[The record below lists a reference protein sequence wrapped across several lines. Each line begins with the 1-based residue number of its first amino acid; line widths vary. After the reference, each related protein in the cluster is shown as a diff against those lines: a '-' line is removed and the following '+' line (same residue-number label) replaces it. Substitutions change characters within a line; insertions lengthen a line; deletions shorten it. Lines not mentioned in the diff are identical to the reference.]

1 MADKILVVDD
11 DPDVALFVE
20 IHLRESGFDVAM
32 ASRGDEA
39 IEAARSFRPD
49 LVVLDVMLPGV
60 DGFEV
65 AQQIRSDPRTAGM
78 GIIILTGRTR
88 SADRVLG
95 LTAGADDYIV
105 KPFDPVEL
113 VARVKGLLRRVR
125 EMRSASPLTGFP
137 GNLSIQREL
146 GRLVE
151 QDRPFAL
158 LYADLDNF
166 KAFNDRYGFLRGD
179 RAIQSAARVIQDAV
193 MEIVGEGTFVG
204 HVGGDDF
211 VVICP
216 PLLAE
221 RLSEAIA
228 DRLGASIPQL
238 YDREDRE
245 RGAIEITDRRGEVRR
260 YPLMSVS
267 IGVATTERRR
277 FSHPSE
283 PVNVAT
289 EMKEY
294 AKRITGSSWAV
305 DRRRI
310 EVDDVEEAEP

>member
-20 IHLRESGFDVAM
+20 IHLRESGFDVAL

-39 IEAARSFRPD
+39 VEAVRSFRPD

-65 AQQIRSDPRTAGM
+65 AQRIRSDPRTAGA
-78 GIIILTGRTR
+78 GIIMLTGRTR

-95 LTAGADDYIV
+95 LTSGADDYII

-125 EMRSASPLTGFP
+125 EMRSASPLTGLP
-137 GNLSIQREL
+137 GNLTIQEEL

-151 QDRPFAL
+151 GGRSFAL

-179 RAIQSAARVIQDAV
+179 HAIQSAAREIQDVA
-193 MEIVGEGTFVG
+193 EQIVGEQAFVG

-211 VVICP
+211 VMICP
-216 PLLAE
+216 PPIAEGLAE
-221 RLSEAIA
+221 AIV
-228 DRLGASIPQL
+228 DRLDDLIPGL
-238 YDREDRE
+238 YDPEDRE
-245 RGAIEITDRRGEVRR
+245 RGAVEVTDRRGVVRR
-260 YPLMSVS
+260 HPLLSVS
-267 IGVATTERRR
+267 VGVATTERRR
-277 FSHPSE
+277 FTHPSE

-294 AKRITGSSWAV
+294 AKRLTGSSWAV

-310 EVDDVEEAEP
+310 EIEGGEPTEP